1 MASLYRPKPSP
12 QFTPLLALPSRRSQ
26 PPSQT
31 LKTRGGTRPPG
42 TTSGACFG
50 WTHHPASWELQML
63 WVNGSPR
70 HHRPQTCSASLSAT
84 TRIVKRRHRRRQ
96 RRRLCRVLR
105 STARVTPASPTVSRL
120 TRSPDGVHFF
130 IVFLAVARMRIE
142 GRWDGMAARGELSVG
157 TVRWRLANLG
167 CICCYNFTWL
177 WRTCLELF
185 TSSCPGKKYEIPN
198 GISPSHFNGETDK

>member
-31 LKTRGGTRPPG
+31 LKTRGGTQSPG

-63 WVNGSPR
+63 WVNGSLR

-96 RRRLCRVLR
+96 RRRLCRGLR

-120 TRSPDGVHFF
+120 TPSPDGVRFF

-142 GRWDGMAARGELSVG
+142 GRWNGMAAKRRVMCGGSESEASQSGLHLLLQFHVVVEDLSRAIYVKLS
-157 TVRWRLANLG
+157 RQ
-167 CICCYNFTWL
+167 
-177 WRTCLELF
+177 
-185 TSSCPGKKYEIPN
+185 EI
-198 GISPSHFNGETDK
+198 